1 MIEDKEKLEGPGFDC
16 RVEYEPGS
24 DREVRA
30 GKAPPVPG
38 DHDGGGVYVCPRSP
52 RESKGLSVPP
62 AALLGNREQSNAR
75 LTRSG
80 E

>member
-38 DHDGGGVYVCPRSP
+38 DHDGGGCMCVRGA
-52 RESKGLSVPP
+52 RESPK
-62 AALLGNREQSNAR
+62 A
-75 LTRSG
+75 
-80 E
+80 